1 MGNAGESLT
10 RCSRHLR
17 GLSTSDA
24 LSPGPGSG
32 PSPVVVPSLL
42 PGGRGIQTTGGLVA
56 PPLLLSGLPHG
67 YTPALASVRMLA
79 HTHTCLSTRGE
90 FTVAPQP
97 SSLASSAPSLGAGH
111 EITSAGLVPSPPSES
126 HPTVSLSPTCTWES
140 GPHSDLSHVS
150 GLCRRQWAQGSELTS
165 ELQEVKEGQPV
176 FMADCPQLLGICQC
190 SHVCYTDPQAGK
202 PGVRGGARIQQ
213 MFVDW
218 LNELVDEQA

>member
-10 RCSRHLR
+10 SCSRHLR

-32 PSPVVVPSLL
+32 PSPVVVPSYL

-56 PPLLLSGLPHG
+56 PPLLLSGLPSWVHPCFG
-67 YTPALASVRMLA
+67 LSAHARS
-79 HTHTCLSTRGE
+79 HTHLCLSTRGE
-90 FTVAPQP
+90 FTVAPQS

-126 HPTVSLSPTCTWES
+126 YPTVSLGPTCTWEN

-165 ELQEVKEGQPV
+165 VLQEVKEGQPV
-176 FMADCPQLLGICQC
+176 IMADCPQLLGICQC
-190 SHVCYTDPQAGK
+190 SHVCYTDPQSGK
-202 PGVRGGARIQQ
+202 PGAGRVPESNRCLLTG
-213 MFVDW
+213 
-218 LNELVDEQA
+218 